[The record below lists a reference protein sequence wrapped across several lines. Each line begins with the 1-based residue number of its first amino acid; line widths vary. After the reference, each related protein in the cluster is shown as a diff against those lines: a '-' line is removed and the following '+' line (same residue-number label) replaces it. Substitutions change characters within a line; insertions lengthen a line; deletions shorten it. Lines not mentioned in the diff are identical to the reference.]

1 MGIKK
6 VHGHEP
12 VPGQPKE
19 NKRVKEGNFSPS
31 FLPLDIGVPGSLAF
45 RLWDLCLRTLPL
57 NQELHHQLPWS
68 IGLWT
73 QTELLVVRVF
83 QFADWGGGGGGDGF
97 GTSMTI

>member
-1 MGIKK
+1 M
-6 VHGHEP
+6 HGHEP

-73 QTELLVVRVF
+73 QTELLVVQVF